1 MGELVPSFNGVGYI
15 SVTINNNYVY
25 EIRLI
30 NSVILQGSKI
40 FIGGTC
46 YHPNYLSYD
55 VHKNGSINNTFGDV
69 HYMNNNIRQS
79 YFYVV
84 IPILQNNFLS
94 KALIQPDGKLLIVGL
109 CRNTNQPSQIC
120 VSHVK

>member
-1 MGELVPSFNGVGYI
+1 
-15 SVTINNNYVY
+15 
-25 EIRLI
+25 LI
-30 NSVILQGSKI
+30 NSVILQGTKI
-40 FIGGTC
+40 LLGGTC
-46 YHPNYLSYD
+46 YHPNYPSYD
-55 VHKNGSINNTFGDV
+55 VHKNGIIDNTFGNV

-94 KALIQPDGKLLIVGL
+94 KALIQPVGKLLIIGL

-120 VSHVK
+120 VPRVK